1 MLKIVCLIPILIFS
15 NIVLAEEIEEGSK
28 GMYQQELDVDRGHIS
43 YIVDTKTQLCFMS
56 YGGTTKIPCVSLVK
70 RPEWKKYISW
80 L

>member
-1 MLKIVCLIPILIFS
+1 MLKIVCLIPFLIFS
-15 NIVLAEEIEEGSK
+15 NFALAEEIEEGSK
-28 GMYQQELDVDRGHIS
+28 GVYQQELDVDRGNIS

-56 YGGTTKIPCVSLVK
+56 YGGTTNIPCKALVK